1 MINCLIIAIVYVLI
15 GFIVVL
21 VVPGDRGPQDE
32 AVAALMILT
41 WPLIF
46 ILFIVFLIA
55 DLINEAKDK
64 RR

>member
-15 GFIVVL
+15 GFIIVL
-21 VVPGDRGPQDE
+21 AVPGDNGPQNE
-32 AVAALMILT
+32 VVAALMILS

-46 ILFIVFLIA
+46 ILFIGFLITN
-55 DLINEAKDK
+55 LVNEAKDK